1 MSATTRFRCGWMT
14 AGGRITGSSLRSVS
28 TVSPIAT
35 TTTSLSESN
44 RSRRLVQNVAGPPA
58 AVYFVTLVNPNAPPT
73 VIPPGL
79 TLVQTDAVLRR
90 FNDSL
95 NLTERK
101 IAGYQGTLSYHG
113 GALVF
118 GYDYQ
123 DQSGVISG
131 VPASRT
137 NNGFFANVQ
146 QNFGRRIFLSGGA
159 RVEHSSAFGTI
170 GSGRGGRQLSAA
182 GRTRPAFLHA
192 VSLKRRAR
200 RHRTQPARKLCAGR
214 RPTRSEIPHC
224 GLKPPPLMKPLWC
237 RNGGAGASRRKWP
250 AFRNSFHN
258 LIAYVGT
265 TWENIEASWARGV
278 ETSAQARVTNN
289 ILITGAYMRLYTDI
303 TASTTP
309 ESSDTGIGEPLVRRP
324 RNSGSM
330 SIAVTPKRWSLVIGG
345 SFVGERQDADFTFG
359 VTRNPGYEN
368 IYASASYDVAKHFT
382 PFLKVNNLLN
392 ERYEEVLGYQALS
405 RNILGGVRIHW

>member
-1 MSATTRFRCGWMT
+1 M
-14 AGGRITGSSLRSVS
+14 
-28 TVSPIAT
+28 
-35 TTTSLSESN
+35 
-44 RSRRLVQNVAGPPA
+44 
-58 AVYFVTLVNPNAPPT
+58 
-73 VIPPGL
+73 
-79 TLVQTDAVLRR
+79 
-90 FNDSL
+90 
-95 NLTERK
+95 
-101 IAGYQGTLSYHG
+101 
-113 GALVF
+113 
-118 GYDYQ
+118 
-123 DQSGVISG
+123 
-131 VPASRT
+131 PASRT

-170 GSGRGGRQLSAA
+170 GSGRGGASFLLLGEHGPLSS
-182 GRTRPAFLHA
+182 TLL
-192 VSLKRRAR
+192 SLKRRTR
-200 RHRTQPARKLCAGR
+200 RHRTQPARKLRAGR
-214 RPTRSEIPHC
+214 RPTSSEIPRC
-224 GLKPPPLMKPLWC
+224 GLKPPPPMKPLWC

-250 AFRNSFHN
+250 AFRNSFRD
-258 LIAYVGT
+258 LIAYVGD

-324 RNSGSM
+324 RNSGSL

-392 ERYEEVLGYQALS
+392 ERYEEVLGLPGAVAEHSGRRTDSLV
-405 RNILGGVRIHW
+405 IWLG